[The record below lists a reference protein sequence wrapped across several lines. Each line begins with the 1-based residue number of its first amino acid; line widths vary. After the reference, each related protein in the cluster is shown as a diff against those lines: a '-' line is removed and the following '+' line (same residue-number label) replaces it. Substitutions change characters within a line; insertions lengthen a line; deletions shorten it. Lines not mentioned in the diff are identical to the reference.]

1 VYIAIDL
8 LLILLFAG
16 ILAARGLRW
25 LRRGQAEGGRVVQRE
40 LASWFDRLLDGVDNL
55 ETSPRTD
62 ESREPVA

>member
-8 LLILLFAG
+8 LLILVFAG

-25 LRRGQAEGGRVVQRE
+25 LQHGQAQGGQVVQRE

-62 ESREPVA
+62 DNREQAV